1 MPVEPEL
8 PTLSAKTAMN
18 TRSSMLSKYIDA
30 KQNRR
35 RKAKYRQKRLD
46 LGLPAAVP
54 LKDVSL
60 NQEEREAIASTEL
73 IGTARQKR
81 LFVTRHFAWPVSLG
95 VHIFAGFLITV
106 YAITEYIPEPEPV
119 SLDFVEPVREARKI
133 RRRSPIRPTKPPDTL
148 QIRAPRVQRAP
159 TAIEIPREEAQFH
172 TPTDDLI
179 DAGAG
184 PAAGGVALPDGLG
197 NIQVEQSRAEIPTEA
212 PGVKI
217 ERETSIAPEDSDL
230 DIGADAGLGDR
241 NIEAEVSVEVDQN
254 PRVLRKVDPKYPE
267 AARRANREAVVMV
280 EFTVDVDGKATDIKV
295 ADPKGFGFDE
305 AAIEAIKKWR
315 FTPAKKDGVSVPK
328 RVRQPVRFNLDD

>member
-1 MPVEPEL
+1 MPVVPEL
-8 PTLSAKTAMN
+8 PTLSAKTVMN
-18 TRSSMLSKYIDA
+18 TRNSMLSKYIDA

-35 RKAKYRQKRLD
+35 RKAKYHQKRLKM
-46 LGLPAAVP
+46 GLPAAVP
-54 LKDVSL
+54 LKHVSL
-60 NQEEREAIASTEL
+60 NQQEKEAIASTEA
-73 IGTARQKR
+73 IGTARRKK
-81 LFVTRHFAWPVSLG
+81 LFVTQHFGWPVSLG
-95 VHIFAGFLITV
+95 IHLIV
-106 YAITEYIPEPEPV
+106 ALLLIIYAKQEYIPEEPPV
-119 SLDFVEPVREARKI
+119 FLDFVEPVREARKI
-133 RRRSPIRPTKPPDTL
+133 RSRSRIQPTKPPDTL
-148 QIRAPRVQRAP
+148 QIRAPRVERAP

-179 DAGAG
+179 GAG
-184 PAAGGVALPDGLG
+184 DAPAAGGVAIPEGLG
-197 NIQVEQSRAEIPTEA
+197 NIQVQQGRAEIPTEA

-217 ERETSIAPEDSDL
+217 ERETSIAPEDSEL

-315 FTPAKKDGVSVPK
+315 FTPAMERWRKCTQTGTTASSL
-328 RVRQPVRFNLDD
+328 QLG

>member
-1 MPVEPEL
+1 MPVVLEL
-8 PTLSAKTAMN
+8 PTLSPKTAMN

-35 RKAKYRQKRLD
+35 RKVKYHQKRLKM
-46 LGLPAAVP
+46 GLPAAVP
-54 LKDVSL
+54 LKGVSL
-60 NQEEREAIASTEL
+60 NQEQREAIASTEL

-95 VHIFAGFLITV
+95 VHVFAGFLVTV

-119 SLDFVEPVREARKI
+119 SLDFVEPVRKARTI
-133 RRRSPIRPTKPPDTL
+133 RRRSPIKPTRPPDNV

-159 TAIEIPREEAQFH
+159 TAIEIPREDTVFH

-179 DAGAG
+179 DTAG
-184 PAAGGVALPDGLG
+184 PSAGGSILKGIDTPPV
-197 NIQVEQSRAEIPTEA
+197 QHQRAEIPTEA

-217 ERETSIAPEDSDL
+217 ERETSITPEDSDL

-254 PRVLRKVDPKYPE
+254 PRVLRKVDPEYPE
-267 AARRANREAVVMV
+267 AAKRANREAVVFV

-295 ADPKGFGFDE
+295 VDPKGFGFDE

-328 RVRQPVRFNLDD
+328 RVRQPIRFNLDD

>member
-1 MPVEPEL
+1 MPVVPEL
-8 PTLSAKTAMN
+8 PTLSAKTVMN

-35 RKAKYRQKRLD
+35 RKAKYHQKRLKM
-46 LGLPAAVP
+46 GLPAAVQ
-54 LKDVSL
+54 LKGVSL
-60 NQEEREAIASTEL
+60 NQEEREAIASTEA

-81 LFVTRHFAWPVSLG
+81 LFVTKHFAWPVSLG

-133 RRRSPIRPTKPPDTL
+133 RRRSPIKPTRPPDTV

-179 DAGAG
+179 GAG
-184 PAAGGVALPDGLG
+184 DAPTAGGVAIPEGLG
-197 NIQVEQSRAEIPTEA
+197 NIQVQQGRAEIPTEA

-217 ERETSIAPEDSDL
+217 ERETSITPEDSDL

-241 NIEAEVSVEVDQN
+241 NIEAEVSVEVDQD
-254 PRVLRKVDPKYPE
+254 PRVLRKVDPKYPD
-267 AARRANREAVVMV
+267 AAKRANREAVVFV
-280 EFTVDVDGKATDIKV
+280 EFTVDVDGRATDIKV
-295 ADPKGFGFDE
+295 VDPKGFGFDE

-328 RVRQPVRFNLDD
+328 RVRQPIRFNLDD